1 MPVIGT
7 AIAGWLTGAGVAVG
21 VAGAIGGIVANILT
35 SVAVSALASA
45 LAPDAP
51 QPVDPGVQT
60 KVTLSGGVNPRSFIM
75 GRYATAGDFAMPPMS
90 RGWVE
95 STSTPNNLLTL
106 IYILSDKAGVTLTDR
121 IVLDGKY
128 VPITGTVHPSHGN
141 ELGGKYAGKAWIRV
155 KNGPTVADSTLT
167 GFFSGRIKRPFTN
180 DMVGRGLTY
189 AILTIRYDV
198 KIWQRVPPAILFEVD
213 GIKLYDP
220 RKDST
225 VGGSGAQR
233 WNNEAT
239 WEQTNNPAVM
249 AYNVYRGITF
259 ENGAVWGYKLPDTAL
274 PLSNWFAAMNKCD
287 ETVALAAGGTE
298 RRFRAGFEVSVDME
312 PATVIEELCKAMAA
326 RPVEVGGQFKLIM
339 GYGAMPV
346 LFVTDDDILIDREQV
361 YTPHPG
367 LNDTYNVVRAV
378 YPSPGAMWES
388 ADAPTRKDADAIT
401 AAQGRELAADLSF
414 AAVPFRLQVQRL
426 MRGALRDHQRMARH
440 AIALPA
446 SAAILEPGDNISWT
460 STRNGYT
467 AKLFTVSGVED
478 DWRSLS
484 QALSLREVN
493 PNDYDW
499 STSDEISEDDL
510 DGEDIVTP
518 AQSVPGF
525 AAAPSTITDANSTA
539 RRPSITLTW
548 IGADLDDVTGVEY
561 QLRVAGATEVIAQG
575 VFADVPLGSA
585 VISEGVISGVTY
597 EVRTRLVATGREV
610 DWSAWESVSAD
621 VVYLGGEDVL
631 IPDIPQNLVLNGR
644 FKYGDLRHWYNADA
658 AISLVPISAIPAGL
672 QATAYTT
679 HVLQS
684 TFVVGSQHI
693 ESNIFDVDTDD
704 KIECVYHIA
713 SSTAGTFFLN
723 AILELY
729 DADGVNFGSQ
739 IVSRTGLPIDTV
751 WRRSRVKFG
760 PIDPAAVQ
768 ARIKLQF
775 INQVTAGARLFC
787 NRIKA
792 VRKSV
797 KRDYDWRQAPFTLTN
812 TYQTIALVQN
822 TDDEEAAG
830 NDSKVFFTCTA
841 RFDPPVGATQM
852 VLDLELLHPDGS
864 TTIYLY
870 TAKNFDGAGVN
881 NIFVPVAFNR
891 VLPGALTLPET
902 VRVRARRQ
910 ASGYDIDILDASLIV
925 ESVKD

>member
-1 MPVIGT
+1 MSGIET
-7 AIAGWLTGAGVAVG
+7 AIAALLTGAGASAA
-21 VAGAIGGIVANILT
+21 VAGAIGGIVANIVT

-90 RGWVE
+90 RGV
-95 STSTPNNLLTL
+95 SADGTPNNLLTL

-128 VPITGTVHPSHGN
+128 VPITGTVHPDHGN
-141 ELGGKYAGKAWIRV
+141 ALGGKYAGKAWIRV

-167 GFFSGRIKRPFTN
+167 GFFSSRIRRPFTS

-189 AILTIRYDV
+189 AILTIRYAP

-225 VGGSGAQR
+225 VGGSGSHR
-233 WNNEAT
+233 WNNEST

-259 ENGAVWGYKLPDTAL
+259 ENGAVWGYKLPASAL

-346 LFVTDDDILIDREQV
+346 LFMTDDDILIDREQV

-460 STRNGYT
+460 SARNGYT
-467 AKLFTVSGVED
+467 AKVFTVSGVED

-484 QALSLREVN
+484 QALSLREVD

-510 DGEDIVTP
+510 DGEDIVP
-518 AQSVPGF
+518 AAQAVPGF
-525 AAAPSTITDANSTA
+525 AAAASTISDATA
-539 RRPSITLTW
+539 TGRRPAITISW
-548 IGADLDDVTGVEY
+548 AGADLDDVTAIEY
-561 QLRVAGATEVIAQG
+561 QMRVNGSTAVVAQG
-575 VFADVPLGSA
+575 VFADVLGGA
-585 VISEGVISGVTY
+585 AIISEGVIASVVY
-597 EVRTRLVATGREV
+597 QVRTRLVAVGRDV
-610 DWSAWESVSAD
+610 DWSPWVNVTANSVLLLERDLNDAAVTTPKLAPYAATRVLYAFSSAENINTFTSGVPFLSIYNVAESLDRMAEKLVWFSANL
-621 VVYLGGEDVL
+621 YWSPPSAERYERATIRLGHYVNGSPTFRSFV
-631 IPDIPQNLVLNGR
+631 QNLWSPAGSTYVVREQITFCVLLPAVGA
-644 FKYGDLRHWYNADA
+644 FDDEYIEIDGSLTYTPGTPADA
-658 AISLVPISAIPAGL
+658 QVASNRLVMM
-672 QATAYTT
+672 
-679 HVLQS
+679 
-684 TFVVGSQHI
+684 
-693 ESNIFDVDTDD
+693 N
-704 KIECVYHIA
+704 
-713 SSTAGTFFLN
+713 
-723 AILELY
+723 
-729 DADGVNFGSQ
+729 
-739 IVSRTGLPIDTV
+739 
-751 WRRSRVKFG
+751 
-760 PIDPAAVQ
+760 
-768 ARIKLQF
+768 
-775 INQVTAGARLFC
+775 
-787 NRIKA
+787 
-792 VRKSV
+792 V
-797 KRDYDWRQAPFTLTN
+797 KR
-812 TYQTIALVQN
+812 
-822 TDDEEAAG
+822 
-830 NDSKVFFTCTA
+830 
-841 RFDPPVGATQM
+841 
-852 VLDLELLHPDGS
+852 
-864 TTIYLY
+864 
-870 TAKNFDGAGVN
+870 
-881 NIFVPVAFNR
+881 
-891 VLPGALTLPET
+891 
-902 VRVRARRQ
+902 
-910 ASGYDIDILDASLIV
+910 
-925 ESVKD
+925 